1 MHDYKQTGF
10 LCWSTDAFL
19 LRSSDVAGLLAF
31 ITIPAS
37 LLKSVATG
45 NHCFTGSSL
54 ECLRSHYESLELA
67 ADADWRLKAL
77 EHGGGSGSCW
87 NGLQPF
93 HCWLIHCWRLLLTL
107 PLCCFWSRTLGGRAV
122 LRILGVDCN
131 LLRVTVGCFL
141 FARLWGFDDAG
152 HFLLQVV
159 ESVSAWQ
166 VEEGWS
172 CIEVLFFVPSQC
184 PHFEVLVPEWLLVSF
199 GVFVPLVDGWVG
211 LRVLSYQVGLNR
223 SSSGLIAH
231 FGSVDIADDELSLFV
246 AFAGIVALGGV
257 CSFGWQECEDVAD
270 FDGFGN
276 GRDAAALFHDAG
288 NFGLLYCAAVGGGL

>member
-1 MHDYKQTGF
+1 MSNTANRTLNNLPADSSEQALQNRDNKG
-10 LCWSTDAFL
+10 ST
-19 LRSSDVAGLLAF
+19 
-31 ITIPAS
+31 
-37 LLKSVATG
+37 KSV
-45 NHCFTGSSL
+45 
-54 ECLRSHYESLELA
+54 
-67 ADADWRLKAL
+67 
-77 EHGGGSGSCW
+77 
-87 NGLQPF
+87 P
-93 HCWLIHCWRLLLTL
+93 
-107 PLCCFWSRTLGGRAV
+107 
-122 LRILGVDCN
+122 
-131 LLRVTVGCFL
+131 GCFL
-141 FARLWGFDDAG
+141 FARLWGFANAG

-159 ESVSAWQ
+159 ESVSAW
-166 VEEGWS
+166 
-172 CIEVLFFVPSQC
+172 QC

-211 LRVLSYQVGLNR
+211 LRVLSYRVGLNR

-257 CSFGWQECEDVAD
+257 CSFGWQKCEDVAD